1 MSTVLRGVFAESLGG
16 FLTVRGFAKLSDLAK
31 LSIADTAYQRE
42 LKPAHQSDIE
52 AFYRRAEYLFFPE
65 VVLSLELAVDY
76 DKPDAPVIEPWQAV
90 RDGQGF
96 RSNINGLD
104 IKTTRTRAA
113 TGLTRLNITVPDSAG
128 TVFKRIDGNH
138 RLSAFEALGDPQYDR
153 YVAPFCI
160 VILSSSTAPQNEKAL
175 FYNINSKALALT
187 SEEVYRG
194 IIDEQAFDDS
204 VLQQD
209 FGAEFVLCRQTRREL
224 DFTYLPH
231 LRNVFGRNDGQDD
244 CRCSV
249 LIESLRD
256 IQRERE
262 RLQIDALLPDST
274 GLLVAVQAINA
285 VYADERLSRSTSPG
299 LFSAFLFFALQGGA
313 INQQFIQWV
322 LKNHLYELK
331 TINASDLIR
340 IFEKVAQSRKRQ
352 VFVSMQFQLNGK
364 PNANWNP
371 IESAIKDLN
380 RDHDL
385 DIKLVPIRVDRFDKG
400 FSYAINDE
408 ILRLIESSGLLIA
421 DLTGGNKNVYHEIGY
436 LMGLNQGK
444 GLPHENFILL
454 HNGSIGDAK
463 SDVGFNLDGIKQLR
477 VEDTDTLREE
487 VRQQVAIYY
496 GLTVA

>member
-1 MSTVLRGVFAESLGG
+1 MTTIFRGIFAEALGG

-31 LSIADTAYQRE
+31 YSIADIAYQRE
-42 LKPAHQSDIE
+42 LKADHQADIE

-65 VVLSLELAVDY
+65 VVLSLELLIDY
-76 DKPDAPVIEPWQAV
+76 DQPDAPSVDPWQAV

-104 IKTTRTRAA
+104 IKTTKTRTAA
-113 TGLTRLNITVPDSAG
+113 DLTRLNVTVPETAG
-128 TVFKRIDGNH
+128 KVFKRIDGNH

-160 VILSSSTAPQNEKAL
+160 VILPSSTARQNEKAL

-204 VLQQD
+204 TLQED
-209 FGAEFVLCRQTRREL
+209 FGPEFTLCRQTRNDL
-224 DFTYLPH
+224 NFTYLPH
-231 LRNVFGRNDGQDD
+231 LRNVFGRNHGQEDN
-244 CRCSV
+244 RCSV

-262 RLQIDALLPDST
+262 RLEKESPMPDAA
-274 GLLVAVQAINA
+274 GLLDAIQAIN
-285 VYADERLSRSTSPG
+285 VIYADERLSRSTSLG
-299 LFSAFLFFALQGGA
+299 LFSAFLFFSLEGGS
-313 INQQFIQWV
+313 INQQFVQWV
-322 LKNHLYELK
+322 LKNHLYELQ

-352 VFVSMQFQLNGK
+352 VFVSMQFQLDGK
-364 PNANWNP
+364 PNVNWEP

-400 FSYAINDE
+400 FSYELNDE
-408 ILRLIESSGLLIA
+408 ILKLIEDSGLLIA
-421 DLTGGNKNVYHEIGY
+421 DLTGGNKNVYHEVGY

-454 HNGSIGDAK
+454 HNGSISDAK
-463 SDVGFNLDGIKQLR
+463 SDVGFNLSGIKQLR
-477 VEDTDTLREE
+477 VEDTNRLREE
-487 VRQQVAIYY
+487 VRKQVAVYY
-496 GLTVA
+496 GLVVA